1 MTQVSSAAPRLEVVE
16 PPAAPALVEIRNLRV
31 ERGGNA
37 ILRGVNLDI
46 PRGQITALIGL
57 NGSGKTTLLRAL
69 VKEYPCTGE
78 IRFRCGHDHTEHQ
91 PRHVGYV
98 PQRLHADNRIPVTVE
113 ELFALAL
120 QRRPLFLGISK
131 RVAATTTTLL
141 ARVGASQL
149 RVRPVHAL
157 SGGELQRILLAL
169 ALEPK
174 PELLLLDEPAAGV
187 DFADQQ
193 GFYDLLA
200 GLNRESK
207 TTLLLVSH
215 DLSVVT
221 QHAHHVVC
229 LRNGQIACSGS
240 PQHIL
245 SEEMMAKTFGSDKRL
260 YLHDHEHSHDHEHTP
275 GCGH

>member
-1 MTQVSSAAPRLEVVE
+1 VSI
-16 PPAAPALVEIRNLRV
+16 PPASIPALVEIRNLRV
-31 ERGGNA
+31 ERGGNP

-69 VKEYPCTGE
+69 VQEYPWTGE
-78 IRFRCGHDHTEHQ
+78 IRFRCGHDHRQHQ
-91 PRHVGYV
+91 PSHVGYV
-98 PQRLHADNRIPVTVE
+98 PQRLHADNRIPITVE

-120 QRRPLFLGISK
+120 QKWPLFFGISSWV
-131 RVAATTTTLL
+131 RTTIARLL
-141 ARVGASQL
+141 TRVGGFHL
-149 RVRPVHAL
+149 LPRPVHAL
-157 SGGELQRILLAL
+157 SGGELQRVLLAL
-169 ALEPK
+169 ALEPE

-200 GLNRESK
+200 DLNRTTK
-207 TTLLLVSH
+207 TTMLLVSH
-215 DLSVVT
+215 DLSIVT

-240 PQHIL
+240 PQEIL
-245 SEEMMAKTFGSDKRL
+245 SEEMLAKTFGSDKRL
-260 YLHDHEHSHDHEHTP
+260 YLHEHAPGEDHSHSHSHSP